1 MNKIT
6 DKIEDV
12 QNTPDKRHLDI
23 DKVGIKSIRHPI
35 SVKDK
40 TGGDQ
45 STVAMFDMYVHCLI
59 TLKART
65 CLVLLKF

>member
-1 MNKIT
+1 MNNIT

-40 TGGDQ
+40 TVN
-45 STVAMFDMYVHCLI
+45 TPKPLLNV
-59 TLKART
+59 KA
-65 CLVLLKF
+65 